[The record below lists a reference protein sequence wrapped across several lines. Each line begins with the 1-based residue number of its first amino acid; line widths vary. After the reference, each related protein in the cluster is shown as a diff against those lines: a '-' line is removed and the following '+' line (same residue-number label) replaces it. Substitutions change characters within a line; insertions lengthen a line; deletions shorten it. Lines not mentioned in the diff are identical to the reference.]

1 MFLSFYGNYCDKFEG
16 TTTKNINTVLM
27 KHYLFNKKQFITALR
42 LFNEICSQFVR
53 EEIHAAHS

>member
-1 MFLSFYGNYCDKFEG
+1 
-16 TTTKNINTVLM
+16 M

>member
-1 MFLSFYGNYCDKFEG
+1 
-16 TTTKNINTVLM
+16 M

-42 LFNEICSQFVR
+42 LFNEICNQFVR